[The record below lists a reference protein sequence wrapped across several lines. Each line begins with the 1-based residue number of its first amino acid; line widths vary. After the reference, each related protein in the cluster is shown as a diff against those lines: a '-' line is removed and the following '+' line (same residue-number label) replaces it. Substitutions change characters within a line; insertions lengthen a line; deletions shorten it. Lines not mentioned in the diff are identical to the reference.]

1 MDKQL
6 LQQSPNKQIED
17 QGSRSSSQQLD
28 WNFLTEMNKTKDF
41 SSSDK
46 IQEYYEALKTNVST
60 LDSYIDTVLQRHEQ
74 DFLNAFKCQMYNL
87 YNQLKELKKKTDENE
102 LKLRRDEQINRLQA
116 SLEWFRE
123 EAVKL
128 GESTQYYKK
137 EADKWKAKAE
147 SMEDDRK
154 FLETQLKNAKRKI
167 KTLYNELEKK
177 EEGTQ
182 ESLEV
187 SQELSVQKLPRLNT
201 KQFVPSCKA
210 GVVILEVL
218 QKHKRKSKEFL
229 EELERYME
237 AQESKFH
244 ESVKH
249 YKSIIENE
257 KKKIIN
263 LNAQKNNAFVQ
274 KSDLEG
280 LFLECVE
287 EVRKE
292 VLRRRAKSL
301 LHQKFP
307 RKSGSAQ
314 RERKDLFTPSDK
326 RKILELLISNE
337 QVLVHLYE
345 KLFPHRA
352 NQFTPVSREEFAE
365 DSSALEIDKLLNQ
378 VTSKSFNP
386 KPETSFH
393 SQRGSFI

>member
-102 LKLRRDEQINRLQA
+102 LKLRRDEQINKLQA

-187 SQELSVQKLPRLNT
+187 SQELSIQKLPRLNN

-210 GVVILEVL
+210 GVVILEIL

-229 EELERYME
+229 EELEKYME

-301 LHQKFP
+301 LQQKFP

-365 DSSALEIDKLLNQ
+365 DSSAPEIDKLLNQ

-386 KPETSFH
+386 KPDTSFH

>member
-102 LKLRRDEQINRLQA
+102 LKLRRDEQINKLQA

-187 SQELSVQKLPRLNT
+187 SQELSIQKLPRLNT

-263 LNAQKNNAFVQ
+263 LNAKKNNAFVQ

-301 LHQKFP
+301 LQQKFP